1 MSAGPASGL
10 EAAWVDGEPQSTV
23 SVLERGLHYGDG
35 LFETIACLPAGP
47 RFLERHLRRLQ
58 GGCERLGFP
67 PLDFAKIAHE
77 LRREGREDRAVLKL
91 LVTRGV
97 ARARGYGPSGEEAAT
112 RVTLRYGWPEDD
124 AEHAQRGARVGIS
137 DLRLGENPALAGLKH
152 CNRLEQVLARR
163 ALSGADFAEALMFS
177 SSGLLISGTMSNVF
191 LIRDDRLLTPR
202 LDRCGVAG
210 IMREVVLSLAH
221 SGGIEA
227 VEASLGAADLE
238 AAQELFL
245 TNALWGIRPVREL
258 AGRALPVGPLTR
270 TLEKR
275 LAPLLAGAPATGA
288 HA

>member
-1 MSAGPASGL
+1 MSAAPASIL

-35 LFETIACLPAGP
+35 LFETIACLAEGP

-67 PLDFAKIAHE
+67 WVDLAQIGHE
-77 LRREGREDRAVLKL
+77 VRRAAAGKRAVLKL

-97 ARARGYGPSGEEAAT
+97 AAARGYGPSGAEVAT
-112 RVTLRYGWPEDD
+112 RITLRYGWPADD
-124 AEHAQRGARVGIS
+124 AARAQRGVRVGIS
-137 DLRLGENPALAGLKH
+137 DVRLGENPALAGLKH

-163 ALSGADFAEALMFS
+163 ALSDPDLAEALMFS
-177 SSGLLISGTMSNVF
+177 SSGALISGTMSNVF
-191 LIRDDRLLTPR
+191 LVRDGRLLTPR

-210 IMREVVLSLAH
+210 VMREVVLSLAAP
-221 SGGIEA
+221 SGIEA
-227 VEASLGAADLE
+227 AQTSLAAQDLDT
-238 AAQELFL
+238 AQELFL
-245 TNALWGIRPVREL
+245 TNALSGITPVREL

-270 TLEKR
+270 ALQGH
-275 LAPLLAGAPATGA
+275 LAPLLATAPADT